1 MEWEDFQ
8 RIAKRKFE
16 REQGRS
22 DVREDMSED
31 MSETE
36 KGDPLMDLGESPKR
50 TYQHNASNL
59 EVWSDDKKEKK
70 LYIILIR
77 YQFCLLGMCIVY

>member
-8 RIAKRKFE
+8 RTAKRKFE
-16 REQGRS
+16 REQGRI
-22 DVREDMSED
+22 DVRDDMSED
-31 MSETE
+31 MSECE
-36 KGDPLMDLGESPKR
+36 KGDIVDLGESPKR
-50 TYQHNASNL
+50 TYQHTASNL

-77 YQFCLLGMCIVY
+77 